1 MFWPLAGPVKE
12 ITLRITHVE
21 AHRVFQPAISPP
33 FAWRRGLLGSAPDS
47 EIAVLRIGTDEGVEG
62 VAMLPRPG
70 AGVIV
75 EDLVERLLR
84 ELLVGQD
91 PLQRELHWHR
101 IWELDRIEELPLP
114 VLGLVDIALWDL
126 AGRHV
131 GQPTWQVLGGYRD
144 KIGAYASTATFATI
158 EEYLDVATQCLEL
171 GYQAFKVHAWGDV
184 RKDAELGRRLREH
197 VGDDLP
203 LMYDGSAGFDLP
215 DAIYLGR
222 ALAEANF
229 LWYEE
234 PMREFSVNAYQQL
247 ARAVDVPL
255 LVAETSD
262 GAHMNS
268 ADFIAAGAATFGVRA
283 GTQMRGGIT
292 GCMRTAHLADSFRIR
307 AEVHGPEITS
317 RHLCMAIP
325 NTTYFESLVTSTTV
339 TKKPEIDLE
348 GFVHA
353 PTGPGI
359 ALPRGLDYPQ
369 ALLPYAEEAA

>member
-1 MFWPLAGPVKE
+1 VKE
-12 ITLRITHVE
+12 STLRITHVE
-21 AHRVFQPAISPP
+21 GHRVFQPAVDPP
-33 FAWRRGLLGSAPDS
+33 FAWRRGLLGSAPDA
-47 EIAVLRIGTDEGVEG
+47 EIAVLRIGTDAGVEG

-70 AGVIV
+70 AGVV
-75 EDLVERLLR
+75 VADLVERLLR
-84 ELLVGQD
+84 DQLVGQD

-126 AGRHV
+126 AGRLV

-144 KIGAYASTATFATI
+144 KIGAYASTATFDSI
-158 EEYLDVATQCLEL
+158 EEYLDVATQCIEL
-171 GYQAFKVHAWGDV
+171 GYHAFKVHAWGDV
-184 RKDAELGRRLREH
+184 RKDAELARRLRAH
-197 VGDDLP
+197 VGADLP

-222 ALAEANF
+222 ALADADF

-247 ARAVDVPL
+247 ARSVDVPL

-262 GAHMNS
+262 GVHMNS

-292 GCMRTAHLADSFRIR
+292 GCMRTAHLADAFRIR

-339 TKKPEIDLE
+339 TKKPEIDLD

-359 ALPRGLDYPQ
+359 ALPAGLDYPP
-369 ALLPYAEEAA
+369 ALWPYVEGAAQSAQVA

>member
-1 MFWPLAGPVKE
+1 VKE

-21 AHRVFQPAISPP
+21 AHRVFQPAASPP
-33 FAWRRGLLGSAPDS
+33 FSWRRGLLGGPPDA
-47 EIAVLRIGTDEGVEG
+47 EVAVLRIGTDAGVEG

-70 AGVIV
+70 AGAVV
-75 EDLVERLLR
+75 ADLVERVLR
-84 ELLVGQD
+84 DQLVGQD

-126 AGRHV
+126 AGRRV

-144 KIGAYASTATFATI
+144 KIGAYASTATFASV
-158 EEYLDVATQCLEL
+158 EEYLDVATQCIEL
-171 GYQAFKVHAWGDV
+171 GYQAFKVHAWGDA

-197 VGDDLP
+197 VGDALP

-222 ALAEANF
+222 ALSDADF

-234 PMREFSVNAYQQL
+234 PMREFSVAAYRQL
-247 ARAVDVPL
+247 ARSVDIPL

-268 ADFIAAGAATFGVRA
+268 ADFIVAGAATFGVRA

-292 GCMRTAHLADSFRIR
+292 GCMRTAHLADAFRIR

-359 ALPRGLDYPQ
+359 ALPAGLEYPA
-369 ALLPYAEEAA
+369 ALRPYVEEAA